1 VSYTVVGLLGRGG
14 MAVVELAVDGAGRQV
29 ARKRVSLHGSAREI
43 ELARRRIRREAEI
56 LASLHHRGIVPLLE
70 VEDDGADVVL
80 VMPRMASSLADRV
93 ATEGPLSRVAVATMG
108 KVLLDALS
116 TAHRQ
121 GVIHRDIKPA
131 NILFDEAGHAALA
144 DFGIAVNRHFTPG
157 LTAAGVVLGTPG
169 FLAPE
174 QARGEPASPASD
186 VFALGA
192 TLTFALTG
200 RGPFGEGDPAAL
212 MIRAARGQVAPLPKT
227 IPLALRQ
234 PLERMLDP
242 RPGRRPTAAAAFGGP
257 SGTRVQPPVRRR
269 RSWKG
274 PAKLT
279 ALAALALVAA
289 VVGYTAVRI
298 SREPAQAPSAAP
310 APRAGPSSAAV
321 QPAPTVPVCT
331 PLPFQPCG
339 QAAAPNTDGQSC
351 LPGYADFNQVAADGC
366 EAHSDYQAGV
376 ELSARQPVSAN
387 LVPADATDTFRTYVA
402 DNAWDLCRGKFR
414 VTLAAPAGTT
424 DQVQLMKDGK
434 VIASAVSIEGRAA
447 TASANEP
454 SCFQD
459 DSGWVTVVVSS
470 LAGQSSADFRLTRS
484 GSW

>member
-14 MAVVELAVDGAGRQV
+14 MAVVELAVDGDGREV

-43 ELARRRIRREAEI
+43 DLARRRIRREAEI
-56 LASLHHRGIVPLLE
+56 LSSLHHRGIVPLLE
-70 VEDDGADVVL
+70 VEEDGADVVL
-80 VMPRMASSLADRV
+80 VMPRMATSLADRV

-121 GVIHRDIKPA
+121 GIIHRDIKPA
-131 NILFDEAGHAALA
+131 NILFDDAGHPALA

-157 LTAAGVVLGTPG
+157 LTGAGMVLGTPG

-200 RGPFGEGDPAAL
+200 HGPFGEGDPAAL

-234 PLERMLDP
+234 PLERMLDA

-257 SGTRVQPPVRRR
+257 SGTRVQPTVRRR

-279 ALAALALVAA
+279 ALTVLALLAA
-289 VVGYTAVRI
+289 VVGFTAVRI
-298 SREPAQAPSAAP
+298 SREPAPAAAP
-310 APRAGPSSAAV
+310 APKSAAGPAASAIRP
-321 QPAPTVPVCT
+321 PAVPVCT

-351 LPGYADFNQVAADGC
+351 LPGYADLNQVAADGC
-366 EAHSDYQAGV
+366 EAHSDYQTGV
-376 ELSARQPVSAN
+376 ELSARQPVGAN
-387 LVPADATDTFRTYVA
+387 LVPADATDTFRTYVT
-402 DNAWDLCRGKFR
+402 DDAWDLCRGKVH

-424 DQVQLMKDGK
+424 DQVELMKDGK
-434 VIASAVSIEGRAA
+434 VIASAVSVEGRAA
-447 TASANEP
+447 TATANEP